1 MLITIRYKTQS
12 TVLPRNSVTP
22 TDLAMLFGAKILGMH
37 LKINHE
43 SMWKN
48 IWPEMGVFVLPNGV
62 TECYLIAGEE
72 TTQVIASTSLVI
84 STTNCLYGSGSIR
97 GNNTNLS
104 FGGVTTSGS
113 KEIPSVKRIPA
124 PMKKKAKHDHCFK
137 VITISD
143 IADDTPQSI
152 YDVRIDLN
160 KLQQINMNFGIVEIQ
175 QEIANQVKVSS
186 QRFILTN
193 KKGHPIRDM
202 ENTRGKNFFI

>member
-1 MLITIRYKTQS
+1 
-12 TVLPRNSVTP
+12 
-22 TDLAMLFGAKILGMH
+22 
-37 LKINHE
+37 
-43 SMWKN
+43 
-48 IWPEMGVFVLPNGV
+48 
-62 TECYLIAGEE
+62 
-72 TTQVIASTSLVI
+72 
-84 STTNCLYGSGSIR
+84 
-97 GNNTNLS
+97 
-104 FGGVTTSGS
+104 
-113 KEIPSVKRIPA
+113 
-124 PMKKKAKHDHCFK
+124 MKKKAKHEHCFK